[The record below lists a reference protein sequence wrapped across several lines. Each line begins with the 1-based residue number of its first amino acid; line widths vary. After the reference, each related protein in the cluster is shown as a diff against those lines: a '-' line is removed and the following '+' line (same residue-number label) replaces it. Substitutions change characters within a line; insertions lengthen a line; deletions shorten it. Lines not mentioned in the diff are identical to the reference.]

1 MIKTIKLLLFVFV
14 LSAAFSANARAG
26 TIQAA
31 SCSQSDVQIAI
42 GSASSG
48 DVVQVPGGS
57 ATWSGQVLIPN
68 TVGII
73 LDGGGCNLTI
83 SSPLVGLVVLQNA
96 STTSEVR
103 NFTFTNCNSP
113 NNPVL
118 SVSGTSS
125 SATFRID
132 NNTFN
137 VSGGSKVCLQAGGDS
152 PGLIDHNTFIVDSTS
167 GGTEVIHN
175 VGMGAENASGWLDD
189 VVPGNSNMVFIETNT
204 FTFNCTGNPCYYW
217 GTSAVQSY
225 YGARTVFRYNNVTM
239 MQVDTHGSCGA
250 INGRWTEVY
259 KNAFTTVNN
268 ANQAAYV
275 VMRGGGGLIWGNSQS
290 GPNLGG
296 GSIQITEDCTSGS
309 YPMTDQIGR
318 GINQTLSPM
327 YLWGNAANMGVID
340 TNTTFIQ
347 LNRDYYTASAQPSN
361 MVRCQSAADV
371 SAGCPVSYTYTPYTY
386 PHPLTAG
393 SSSPAPPTNVSA
405 TIEN

>member
-1 MIKTIKLLLFVFV
+1 MVKIIRWLLFAFIV
-14 LSAAFSANARAG
+14 SATFSASARAG

-31 SCSQSDVQIAI
+31 SCSQVDVLSAI

-48 DVVQVPGGS
+48 DLVQVPGGS

-68 TVGII
+68 TIGII
-73 LDGGGCNLTI
+73 LDGGGCNLTM
-83 SSPLVGLVVLQNA
+83 SGSNAGLMVNQNA
-96 STTSEVR
+96 TTTSEVR

-113 NNPVL
+113 TNPVL
-118 SVSGTSS
+118 SVSGISS
-125 SATFRID
+125 SATFRVD

-137 VSGGSKVCLQAGGDS
+137 VSGGSKVCLQAGGNS
-152 PGLIDHNTFIVDSTS
+152 PGLIDHNTFNVDSTS

-175 VGMGAENASGWLDD
+175 VGMGADDSSGWADD
-189 VVPGNSNMVFIETNT
+189 VVPGSSNMVFIETNT

-259 KNAFTTVNN
+259 NNAFTTVNN

-275 VMRGGGGLIWGNSQS
+275 VMRGGSGLIWGNRQS
-290 GPNLGG
+290 GPNEGG
-296 GSIQITEDCTSGS
+296 GNIQITEDCTSGT
-309 YPMTDQIGR
+309 YPITDQIGR
-318 GINQTLSPM
+318 GVNQTLSPM
-327 YLWGNAANMGVID
+327 YVWGNATVMGVID

-347 LNRDYYTASAQPSN
+347 LNRDYYTASSQPSN
-361 MVRCQSAADV
+361 LVRCQSAADV

-386 PHPLTAG
+386 PHPLTNASG
-393 SSSPAPPTNVSA
+393 SPAPPTNVSA